1 MSISRRKTL
10 ALLGGGVVLAAGSGA
25 AAFVGTR
32 TPTTALAPWTQ
43 AAGYADPR
51 LNALSYA
58 ILAPNPHNLQPW
70 MAELSG
76 ADEVVLHRDPERGLP
91 ETDPLDRQITIGFG
105 CFIEQMAI
113 SASIEGFVTEVEPF
127 PEGDAP
133 GRPVARARFIP
144 GAAPDPLA
152 PWMLD
157 RRSCKEPFDMS
168 RPVSARQIETLRV
181 STAGTETRFG
191 GSVAPAE
198 VAVLRDLIWSGWEVE
213 SFTPRTLAESI
224 DLLRVGRP
232 EIEANPDG
240 IDLQSPFL
248 EALRRTGM
256 LTRDSLL
263 DTRSAG
269 FEGTLSAY
277 RDAFA
282 ATPAFVWLATAENG
296 REDQIAAGRAWLRLN
311 LAATGAGLALQP
323 VSQVLQEYPE
333 MAANRAE
340 AHRLLGKAGETV
352 QMLGRLG
359 YGPDVPPA
367 PRWPLEAKL
376 VNAPNA

>member
-1 MSISRRKTL
+1 M
-10 ALLGGGVVLAAGSGA
+10 LAAGSGA
-25 AAFVGTR
+25 AAFVNTR
-32 TPTTALAPWTQ
+32 LPEAAVAPWAS

-70 MAELSG
+70 MAELRG
-76 ADEVVLHRDPERGLP
+76 VDEVLIHRDPERGLP
-91 ETDPLDRQITIGFG
+91 ETDPFDRQITIGFG

-113 SASIEGFVTEVEPF
+113 AATMEGFATKVDAF
-127 PEGDAP
+127 PEGDGP
-133 GRPVARARFIP
+133 GRPVARVRFIP

-152 PWMLD
+152 AHMLD
-157 RRSCKEPFDMS
+157 RRSCKEPFDMA
-168 RPVSARQIETLRV
+168 RPVAWERIDALDRAIGGAGLRLD
-181 STAGTETRFG
+181 
-191 GSVAPAE
+191 GSVDESE
-198 VAVLRDLIWSGWEVE
+198 VAALRNLIWSGWQIEA
-213 SFTPRTLAESI
+213 FTPRTLAESI

-248 EALRRTGM
+248 EVLRRTGM
-256 LTRDSLL
+256 LSRESLL

-269 FEGTLSAY
+269 FEGTSQ
-277 RDAFA
+277 AFRETFE
-282 ATPAFVWLATAENG
+282 ATPAFVWIATPGNG
-296 REDQIAAGRAWLRLN
+296 REEQIEAGRAWLRVN
-311 LAATGAGLALQP
+311 LATTGAGLSLHP

-333 MAANRAE
+333 MAELRERAQG
-340 AHRLLGKAGETV
+340 LLGKPGETV

-376 VNAPNA
+376 VNAGSV